1 MGELSDERSNQVV
14 IAIAMLVSLLI
25 VTNLIWFVHYK
36 RLNEEWLKIFLQKES
51 ELSATR
57 NNLMRAEIE
66 NRGFM
71 MKGEADE

>member
-1 MGELSDERSNQVV
+1 MSNQVV

-36 RLNEEWLKIFLQKES
+36 RLNEEWLKTFLQKES

>member
-1 MGELSDERSNQVV
+1 MV
-14 IAIAMLVSLLI
+14 IAIAMLASLLT

-36 RLNEEWLKIFLQKES
+36 RLNEEWLKLFLQKES

>member
-1 MGELSDERSNQVV
+1 M
-14 IAIAMLVSLLI
+14 IPIAMLVSLLI

-36 RLNEEWLKIFLQKES
+36 RLNEDWLKLFLQKES

-66 NRGFM
+66 NRGFV
-71 MKGEADE
+71 MKGADDNDYNSK